1 MNIHPN
7 YLDIN
12 KAAWNKR
19 TAVHVASDFYNNQA
33 FINGKSSLNDIELSI
48 IGDVSGLSILH
59 LQCHFGQ
66 DTISLNR
73 LGAETIGVDL
83 SDAAIE
89 KANEL
94 AQQTQ
99 SNSKFICCD
108 VYSLPEHLNQQF
120 DVVYST
126 YGTIG
131 WLPDLDKWAQVVKY
145 FLKPGGRLILVEFH
159 PVVWMFDDD
168 FSHVKYNY
176 FNVAPIVEPLNGTY
190 AAKDAELGGQDVTWN
205 HPLSEV
211 FSSLLNNG
219 MSIESF
225 EEFNYSPY
233 DCFNHTVQID
243 KGFQIKHM
251 DDKIPMVYALVAKKP
266 S

>member
-1 MNIHPN
+1 MELD
-7 YLDIN
+7 YLKHN
-12 KAAWNKR
+12 KDAWNKR
-19 TAVHVASDFYNNQA
+19 TAVHIASEFYNNEA
-33 FINGKSSLNDIELSI
+33 FIQGKSSLNEIELGI

-66 DTISLNR
+66 DTISLSR
-73 LGAETIGVDL
+73 QGAQTTGVDL
-83 SDAAIE
+83 SDAAIA
-89 KANEL
+89 KAKEL
-94 AQQTQ
+94 ADLTQTNAQ
-99 SNSKFICCD
+99 FICCD

-120 DVVYST
+120 DIVYST
-126 YGTIG
+126 YGTVG
-131 WLPDLDKWAQVVKY
+131 WLPDLDQWAKVVQH

-190 AAKDAELGGQDVTWN
+190 AAKDAELGGQDITWN

-219 MSIESF
+219 LSIESF
-225 EEFNYSPY
+225 DEFNYSPY
-233 DCFNHTVQID
+233 DCFSHTIKVA
-243 KGFQIKHM
+243 KGFQIKQM
-251 DDKIPMVYALVAKKP
+251 EDKIPMVYALVAKKK
-266 S
+266 